1 MFSELLYTVRELKRK
16 VNVFD
21 TVNVT
26 GQPKVKTKR
35 DVDHGK
41 VLNDYHPYCH
51 H

>member
-1 MFSELLYTVRELKRK
+1 MHELKRE

-41 VLNDYHPYCH
+41 DLND
-51 H
+51 